1 MQRRRETMAGR
12 TWRGMRGLGRPT
24 GTHACLGIVVVVLA
38 GCDSASSALDPAGV
52 EADAIARLFWLMA
65 TGAGL
70 VWLAVVAI
78 ALYAGRRRDDPPD
91 GRRAHRWLIVVGGV
105 IVPTVVLGALLAYGL
120 VLMPRLRAPAPQD
133 GLRIAVSGEQW
144 WWRVTY
150 RPDSAA
156 PVVLANEIRLPVHQ
170 RVEFVLTSPDVI
182 HSFWLPA
189 LGGKLD
195 MIPGRTT
202 TLVLEPT
209 RTGTFHGACA
219 EYCGTS
225 HAFMRLAVVVMEPAA
240 FSRWLRHQAAPAA
253 PPRDR
258 LARRGEQAFQRNG
271 CGACHAVRGT
281 AAAGVVG
288 PDLTHV
294 GSRLGLAAGTLPN
307 DAGGFERWIA
317 QTHAVK
323 PEALMPEFGMLP
335 EAQLRAIAHYLEG
348 LQ

>member
-1 MQRRRETMAGR
+1 M
-12 TWRGMRGLGRPT
+12 
-24 GTHACLGIVVVVLA
+24 VVLT
-38 GCDSASSALDPAGV
+38 GCGGASSTLDPAGV
-52 EADAIARLFWLMA
+52 EAATIARLFWLMA
-65 TGAGL
+65 IGAGV
-70 VWLAVVAI
+70 VWLVVVAI
-78 ALYAGRRRDDPPD
+78 ALHAGRRRDDPPD
-91 GRRAHRWLIVVGGV
+91 RRRAHRWLIVGGGV
-105 IVPTVVLGALLAYGL
+105 IIPTVVLGALLVHGL
-120 VLMPRLRAPAPQD
+120 ILMPQLREPAPHD

-150 RPDSAA
+150 RPDDAA
-156 PVVLANEIRLPVHQ
+156 PVVLANEIRLPVGQ

-182 HSFWLPA
+182 HSFWIPS

-225 HAFMRLAVVVMEPAA
+225 HAFMQLAVVVMEPEPFA
-240 FSRWLRHQAAPAA
+240 RWLQHQAAPAA
-253 PPRDR
+253 SPSDPI
-258 LARRGEQAFQRNG
+258 ARRGESAFQSTG
-271 CGACHAVRGT
+271 CGACHSVRGT

-294 GSRLGLAAGTLPN
+294 GSRLRLAAGTLPN
-307 DAGGFERWIA
+307 DAAGFQRWIA
-317 QTHAVK
+317 DTHSVK
-323 PEALMPEFGMLP
+323 PEAPMPEFGMLP
-335 EAQLRAIAHYLEG
+335 EAELHAIASYLEG

>member
-1 MQRRRETMAGR
+1 MQRRRETLPGRAG
-12 TWRGMRGLGRPT
+12 RGMRPIGRPA
-24 GTHACLGIVVVVLA
+24 GRRACLGIVLVVLA

-52 EADAIARLFWLMA
+52 EADTIARLFWMMA
-65 TGAGL
+65 IGAGV

-78 ALYAGRRRDDPPD
+78 ALHAGRRRDDPPD
-91 GRRAHRWLIVVGGV
+91 RRQAHRWLILVGGV

-120 VLMPRLRAPAPQD
+120 VLMPQLRAPAPHD

-150 RPDSAA
+150 RPDAA
-156 PVVLANEIRLPVHQ
+156 AVVLANEIRLPVNQ
-170 RVEFVLTSPDVI
+170 RVEFTLNSPDVI
-182 HSFWLPA
+182 HSFWIPA

-202 TLVLEPT
+202 TLVLQPT

-225 HAFMRLAVVVMEPAA
+225 HAFMRFAVVVMEPQA
-240 FSRWLRHQAAPAA
+240 FDRWLRHQAAPAA
-253 PPRDR
+253 LPRDR

-307 DAGGFERWIA
+307 DEAGFERWIA
-317 QTHAVK
+317 DTHAVK

-335 EAQLRAIAHYLEG
+335 AAQLRAIAHYLEG